1 LHLKGQCP
9 PKKHKKK
16 MINDRIFT
24 YDEIPYGELSRF
36 GLTQEM
42 IEDLPENVLVTISKG
57 GRSPLLPMEIPAR
70 FGSVSCHAK
79 FRLTNTIREDG
90 TSELVFYPKLKEASL
105 DVFSESEKTLLLE
118 GKAIFAS
125 IELSDIVDSDHK
137 ETCYVQIDPDTNH
150 VFYAHSSV
158 IARNIRS
165 MDSQLSLSVEDIKSL
180 TRGQLVTIREPE
192 FLTIGINLFTDT
204 GVFVCHG
211 DAETWKA
218 LTAKPMPLYSFGVE
232 GCWINEDGNLH
243 YIKEEDFDDTM
254 EEARILS
261 SRASHFVERESQQMA
276 EMNLHTLRT
285 VNENPQVTR

>member
-1 LHLKGQCP
+1 MNILEQDK
-9 PKKHKKK
+9 
-16 MINDRIFT
+16 F
-24 YDEIPYGELSRF
+24 PYKTLAEF
-36 GLTQEM
+36 GLTREM
-42 IEDLPENVLVTISKG
+42 IEDLPENVLVTINKG

-105 DVFSESEKTLLLE
+105 DVFCESEKALLLE
-118 GKAIFAS
+118 GKAIFAK
-125 IELSDIVDSDHK
+125 IDLLDMADTDSKHK

-158 IARNIRS
+158 IARNIRG
-165 MDSQLSLSVEDIKSL
+165 MDSQLSLSAEDIKAL
-180 TRGQLVTIREPE
+180 TRGELVTIREPE

-211 DAETWKA
+211 DTETWKA

-232 GCWINEDGNLH
+232 GCWVNEDGNLH
-243 YIKEEDFDDTM
+243 YIKEEDFDDSM
-254 EEARILS
+254 EEACRLS
-261 SRASHFVERESQQMA
+261 SRMSHSVERDIQQMA
-276 EMNLHTLRT
+276 ETTLHTVHT
-285 VNENPQVTR
+285 VNEPQQVTR